1 MSWLHVFYVTCIRTK
16 PRWKWLEVWW
26 LPESLWSPC
35 CREEQLYPTEP
46 HSECRWVCMRAGW
59 HGRVPKV
66 NAELKATFTGLHLG
80 RKRQIESW
88 GRHSYFRKN
97 SGGNKWALCQADGF
111 FSSQARWRGC
121 SSYLLLSLASQFPG
135 VFPRTLSRAWLSSLC
150 TNVSPAGRVLDVTRK
165 FISNEPT
172 EWGNLLCSKQLV
184 CASDFQALL

>member
-1 MSWLHVFYVTCIRTK
+1 MCVLCNLHQNKAT
-16 PRWKWLEVWW
+16 LEVAGGLVASWVP
-26 LPESLWSPC
+26 LKSMLQRGAALS
-35 CREEQLYPTEP
+35 
-46 HSECRWVCMRAGW
+46 RWAAQW
-59 HGRVPKV
+59 VPV
-66 NAELKATFTGLHLG
+66 GLH
-80 RKRQIESW
+80 ESRMAW
-88 GRHSYFRKN
+88 TCAKGECWAEGNVHRVAFGKKKANRELREDTYFRKN

-184 CASDFQALL
+184 CASGFQALL